1 MLPSSDEEGIPF
13 SVSYTSP
20 LVDFEEISEYMIKA
34 GEDEASP
41 ANEFE
46 VDGWQMNFLPMQV
59 NEEAPSLS
67 IKFVAVSPEG

>member
-20 LVDFEEISEYMIKA
+20 LVNFGEISQYMIKA
-34 GEDEASP
+34 GEDEASL
-41 ANEFE
+41 ASEFE
-46 VDGWQMNFLPMQV
+46 VDDWQMNFMPMQV
-59 NEEAPSLS
+59 DEDAPSLS